1 MDIYMPYILT
11 AFLWVATTIYS
22 RIIKGRFRKN
32 LEKCLKMSRSEI
44 MRREAIDR
52 KFIDNAIGKIF
63 NRILAGVTISYIF
76 IFSFSLGAIT
86 VLPASTKDAY
96 LIVSIFLL
104 FFAIYTSSTSFFLQR
119 VGRTNENKL
128 PEVSFVKRLASVVI
142 RDFGSFLIFLIFEM
156 SSF

>member
-1 MDIYMPYILT
+1 M
-11 AFLWVATTIYS
+11 
-22 RIIKGRFRKN
+22 
-32 LEKCLKMSRSEI
+32 
-44 MRREAIDR
+44 
-52 KFIDNAIGKIF
+52 
-63 NRILAGVTISYIF
+63 TISYIF

-104 FFAIYTSSTSFFLQR
+104 LFAIYTSGTSFFLQR
-119 VGRTNENKL
+119 VGKTNKNKL
-128 PEVSFVKRLASVVI
+128 PEVSFVKRLAGVVI